1 MHSYGA
7 KAFWPAA
14 ALNFDRCRPHSL
26 TLLVVRDGLLEN
38 LWGGRAKYK
47 KKFAQGKI
55 KWKKVSCPPNNP
67 KK

>member
-26 TLLVVRDGLLEN
+26 TLLVVRDGLLEH

-47 KKFAQGKI
+47 KKIRARE
-55 KWKKVSCPPNNP
+55 N
-67 KK
+67 